1 MIYAGYDARE
11 AIGFHVFNQSVIETS
26 PGVGIAALAN
36 VPRLDGSNAFTYSRF
51 LLFTTQS
58 EHRPLLFVDGSDM
71 LLRADVVELLDRYD
85 PNYAVQVVKHQ
96 YKTKHP
102 RKYVGTPLEC
112 DNRDYPCKNWSSVM
126 LINPRHQG
134 NVQGRRMIEEAM
146 SLGDGAFLH
155 RFGWLCA
162 DEIGELPIEWNW
174 LADEYGENPD
184 AKLLHWT
191 AGIPGFSHYANAPHA
206 KEWHATAERMM
217 RGASA

>member
-11 AIGFHVFNQSVIETS
+11 AIGFHVFNQSAVETS
-26 PGVGIAALAN
+26 PGVGVTALAN

-51 LLFTTQS
+51 KLFLEPGHS
-58 EHRPLLFVDGSDM
+58 PSLFVDGSDM
-71 LLRADVVELLDRYD
+71 LLRADVVELLERYD
-85 PNYAVQVVKHQ
+85 PRYAVQVVKHQ

-112 DNRDYPCKNWSSVM
+112 ANRDYPCKNWSSVM
-126 LINPRHQG
+126 LINPWHPG
-134 NVQGRRMIEEAM
+134 NLQGRAMIAEAM

-191 AGIPGFSHYANAPHA
+191 AGIPRFSHYANAPHA
-206 KEWHATAERMM
+206 TEWHATAERMLG
-217 RGASA
+217 GAKW